1 MTKALRALFF
11 LMILFSTA
19 TAFADNV
26 GTSWQPIIDRLLNS
40 GVRTIGNFDIQA
52 FRDAAGKIEAKSL
65 NEAPASVLSG
75 SRQSGYNRCG
85 DKAVHVVDRLPT
97 EVISSLGQLEL
108 HERLGVLCY
117 DDRNTAISTA
127 LVLISE
133 MNDSPG
139 RRALLQKFAA
149 TVFARPIK
157 FAGGTGISGGGDLI
171 TMFVKAAVLKLIMGD
186 EQNRLA
192 ATNDFLVRFADI
204 DFEPLQSNIPRY
216 VYVQWSVTRNRKESL
231 SVYIPM
237 ERWKQ
242 GDGARTALIH
252 EAARK
257 IMELFPSNDQH
268 SSRTFRPSSCT
279 GNQTANYPMTQDPAV
294 RQIQDA
300 RAGFL
305 LGCRK
310 FFEGETG
317 FSVLAPALP
326 SEQEPKQSGYYHFTC
341 SFQFGHGQPIISHAT
356 VMAGRG
362 QTSTVPPNATPSG
375 AFMMADLM
383 VKPDGSIYGTRVIV
397 HESGKPL
404 TAKDIPPVT
413 LAANA
418 THSVTQTVIEGQ
430 SATFSCQRDK

>member
-1 MTKALRALFF
+1 MTLL
-11 LMILFSTA
+11 A
-19 TAFADNV
+19 TQPSFADNL
-26 GTSWQPIIDRLLNS
+26 GTSWQPIIDRLLDS
-40 GVRTIGNFDIQA
+40 GVHAIGSFDLQK
-52 FRDAAGKIEAKSL
+52 FRDDASRIEVRSL
-65 NEAPASVLSG
+65 SEAPASVLSG

-85 DKAVHVVDRLPT
+85 EKQVHVVGHLPT
-97 EVISSLGQLEL
+97 EAISSLGQMEL
-108 HERLGVLCY
+108 HELLGVLCF

-127 LVLISE
+127 LVVLAA

-139 RRALLQKFAA
+139 KQALIHKFAQ

-171 TMFVKAAVLKLIMGD
+171 TMFVKAEILKTIMGD
-186 EQNRLA
+186 EQNRLS
-192 ATNDFLVRFADI
+192 ATSDFVARYADI
-204 DFEPLQSNIPRY
+204 NFEPLQSNIPRF
-216 VYVQWSVTRNRKESL
+216 VYVQWSVNRNRKESL

-242 GDGARTALIH
+242 GDGARTELVR

-257 IMELFPSNDQH
+257 IVELFPSNGQH
-268 SSRTFRPSSCT
+268 ATRTFHPSSCS
-279 GNQTANYPMTQDPAV
+279 GNQLATYPMTQDPAV
-294 RQIQDA
+294 RQLQDA

-310 FFEGETG
+310 FFDGETG

-326 SEQEPKQSGYYHFTC
+326 TEQEPKQSGYYHFTC
-341 SFQFGHGQPIISHAT
+341 SFQLGHGQPIVSK
-356 VMAGRG
+356 VNVLAGRG

-383 VKPDGSIYGTRVIV
+383 VKPDGAIFGTRVIV

-404 TAKDIPPVT
+404 TAKDVPPIT
-413 LAANA
+413 PASDA
-418 THSVTQTVIEGQ
+418 THSTTQTMIEGQ
-430 SATFSCQRDK
+430 PATFSCQRDK